1 MGDAPVRPEKFAH
14 VVIRTNRFRET
25 VEWYRKVLH
34 AWPAFEND
42 FVAFITYDDEHHR
55 LAFVNTPDA
64 PDPGPESAGVDHFA
78 YTYATLGDLVH
89 TYERLKAEGITPA
102 WTINHGPTTS
112 LYYEDPNG
120 IRVELQIDNFESVE
134 DLHAWFRTPAFARNP
149 IGVEFDADVLAARYR
164 EGLTREDLQDRE
176 VLTA

>member
-1 MGDAPVRPEKFAH
+1 MSATMIRPEKFAH
-14 VVIRTNRFRET
+14 VVIRTNRFKET
-25 VEWYRKVLH
+25 IDWYRTVLH

-55 LAFVNTPDA
+55 LAFVNMPDA
-64 PDPGPESAGVDHFA
+64 PDPAPGASGVDHFA

-89 TYERLKAEGITPA
+89 TYERLKGEGITPA

-134 DLHAWFRTPAFARNP
+134 ALHEWFRTPAFARNP
-149 IGVEFDADVLAARYR
+149 VGVEFDPDVLAARYR
-164 EGLTREDLQDRE
+164 EGLTREDLQDRD
-176 VLTA
+176 VLAA